1 MEFIEIQRKLVDAVL
16 RIPDMSTYDGRST
29 LLQGLPKASLVRSE
43 GSARVDLNRIVSG
56 LDDLG
61 RLTRDGGIRPVIVVV
76 DNALSYVPE
85 GSEVSDELQETR
97 AQLEAYYGGDLQLE
111 PEQPVTSATL
121 EALVF
126 GVQRDARVDFAF
138 IERAHTLA
146 RSIARLTVP
155 RVFDGRQDDKF
166 VYGTGWIIAPGI
178 LMTNHHVI
186 EARDRRPPPFGPGE
200 PVAADS
206 DFYTQAEKTVAEF
219 DYYNEAGGSHLA
231 CRASKLLASNRE
243 LDYAIIEVAEAEKI
257 ADRQPI
263 RVITEQPTLIRGA
276 RVNIVQHPRGG
287 PLRFAIRNNFFVRP
301 AERPGFMYYQTDTE
315 PGASGSPV
323 CNDDWQVVALHHA
336 SQQVPSEWVP
346 QEVVDGTPTKVTV
359 LNQAVQIHDALND
372 LSPALRQRILTAHVD
387 GVAEQHGAVY
397 S

>member
-16 RIPDMSTYDGRST
+16 RIPVMSTYGSRSS
-29 LLQGLPKASLVRSE
+29 LLQGLPKASLDRSE
-43 GSARVDLNRIVSG
+43 GSARVDLNLVISG
-56 LDDLG
+56 LHDLG
-61 RLTRDGGIRPVIVVV
+61 RLTKDGGIRPVIVIV

-97 AQLEAYYGGDLQLE
+97 ALLEAYYGGELQLE
-111 PEQPVTSATL
+111 PEQPVTTATF

-126 GVQRDARVDFAF
+126 GVQRDARVDFTF

-155 RVFDGRQDDKF
+155 RVFSGIPDDKF

-186 EARDRRPPPFGPGE
+186 DARDRRPRPFGPGE
-200 PVAADS
+200 QAATEP
-206 DFYTQAEKTVAEF
+206 DFYTQSERTVAEF
-219 DYYNEAGGSHLA
+219 DYYNEAGDSHLK
-231 CRASKLLASNRE
+231 CRDSKLLASNRE
-243 LDYAIIEVAEAEKI
+243 LDYAIIELEEAEKI

-263 RVITEQPTLIRGA
+263 RVVTEQPTLIRGA

-287 PLRFAIRNNFFVRP
+287 PLRFAIRNNFFVRR
-301 AERPGFMYYQTDTE
+301 AERPAFMYYQTDTE

-336 SQQVPSEWVP
+336 SLRVPSELVP
-346 QEVVDGTPTKVTV
+346 QEVVDGMPTKVTV
-359 LNQAVQIHDALND
+359 LNEAVQIHDALND
-372 LSPALRQRILTAHVD
+372 LSPELKQRILAAHGD
-387 GVAEQHGAVY
+387 GIA
-397 S
+397 